1 MAPKLQAQFDA
12 VKVLNDTQSK
22 FEMVQILDVD
32 GNVVNEDLVPN
43 LTDEELVELMER
55 MVWTRILDQR
65 SISLNRQGR
74 LGFYAPTAGQEA
86 SQLASQYALEKE
98 DFILPGYRDVP
109 QIIWH
114 GLPLTEA
121 FLFSRG
127 HFKGNQFPEGVNAL
141 SPQII
146 IGAQYI
152 QTAGVAFGLK
162 KRGKNAVAITYTGDG
177 GSSQGDF
184 YEGINFASAYKAP
197 AIFVIQN
204 NNYAI
209 STPRSKQ
216 TAATSLAQKAIAVGI
231 PGIQVDGM
239 DALAV
244 YQATKEARERAVA
257 GEGPTLIETMTYR
270 YGPHTMAGDD
280 PTRYRTSDE
289 DAEWEKKDP
298 LVRFRK
304 FLENKGLWNEE
315 KENEVIERAKSDIK
329 AAIKEADNTE
339 KQTVTSLDVGVNGGV
354 FRVTEGLQ
362 KEFGEDRVFDTP
374 LAESGIGGLALG
386 LAIEGFRPVMEIQFL
401 GFVYEV
407 FDSVAGQIART
418 RFRSGGSK
426 TAPVTI
432 RTPFGGGVHTPELH
446 ADNLEGIL
454 AQSPGLKVVIPSGP
468 YDAKGLLLSSIRSND
483 PVVYLEHMKL
493 YRSFREEVPE
503 EEYTIDIGKA
513 NVKKE
518 GNDITLIAYG
528 AMVQESLKAAEELEK
543 EGYSV
548 EVIDLRTVQP
558 IDIDTL
564 VASVEKTNRAVV
576 VQEAQRQAGVGAQVA
591 AELAERTIL
600 SLEAPIA
607 RVAAADTVYPF
618 TQAENVWL
626 PNKNDIV
633 EKAKATLEF

>member
-22 FEMVQILDVD
+22 FEMVQILDEN
-32 GNVVNEDLVPN
+32 GNVVNEDLVSD
-43 LTDEELVELMER
+43 LTDEQLVELMER

-98 DFILPGYRDVP
+98 DYILPGYRDVP

-152 QTAGVAFGLK
+152 QAAGVAFALK

-184 YEGINFASAYKAP
+184 YEGINFAAAYKAP

-216 TAATSLAQKAIAVGI
+216 TAAETLAQKAIAVGI

-244 YQATKEARERAVA
+244 YQATKEARDRAVA

-304 FLENKGLWNEE
+304 FLENKGLWNED
-315 KENEVIERAKSDIK
+315 KENEVIERAKADIK

-339 KQTVTSLDVGVNGGV
+339 KQTVTSLM
-354 FRVTEGLQ
+354 EIMY
-362 KEFGEDRVFDTP
+362 EDMP
-374 LAESGIGGLALG
+374 QNLAEQY
-386 LAIEGFRPVMEIQFL
+386 EI
-401 GFVYEV
+401 Y
-407 FDSVAGQIART
+407 
-418 RFRSGGSK
+418 K
-426 TAPVTI
+426 
-432 RTPFGGGVHTPELH
+432 
-446 ADNLEGIL
+446 
-454 AQSPGLKVVIPSGP
+454 
-468 YDAKGLLLSSIRSND
+468 
-483 PVVYLEHMKL
+483 
-493 YRSFREEVPE
+493 
-503 EEYTIDIGKA
+503 
-513 NVKKE
+513 
-518 GNDITLIAYG
+518 
-528 AMVQESLKAAEELEK
+528 EK
-543 EGYSV
+543 ES
-548 EVIDLRTVQP
+548 
-558 IDIDTL
+558 
-564 VASVEKTNRAVV
+564 K
-576 VQEAQRQAGVGAQVA
+576 
-591 AELAERTIL
+591 
-600 SLEAPIA
+600 
-607 RVAAADTVYPF
+607 
-618 TQAENVWL
+618 
-626 PNKNDIV
+626 
-633 EKAKATLEF
+633 